1 MVFNATFNNIS
12 VISWWSVLLVE
23 ETGENYRPVASHWQ
37 TLSAFL
43 FWLKQLNLNILVSSF
58 HNDMVLYTKRR
69 FLVICLTYNMDVNEH
84 ESPSIC
90 IQLHRDIIIS
100 DNQWYPKVSD
110 SCYWN
115 IHFVL
120 PNETPENFVIQM
132 YIDINIGQSFC
143 KKYIQKQSN
152 FLLEIKCYIL
162 LIKANDVPYNR

>member
-12 VISWWSVLLVE
+12 VISWWSVLLME
-23 ETGENYRPVASHWQ
+23 ETGENYRSVASHWQ

-58 HNDMVLYTKRR
+58 HNDMILYTKRS
-69 FLVICLTYNMDVNEH
+69 FLVIYLTYNMDVNEH

-100 DNQWYPKVSD
+100 DTQWYPKVSD

-115 IHFVL
+115 KHFVL